1 MRREHKHKRRTR
13 AQQKTLLLAV
23 ISILTLLFAAC
34 SPSSITLTEIRV
46 VPIPGVSTAIVPGDW
61 STYLM
66 DNEHTGFNKA
76 ETTINPTTAPQLK
89 LHWMYHAKD
98 AISTQPIVAY
108 GMIFWGSWDGLE
120 HGTDLNGH
128 EVWSVNLGTTSHK
141 QCNPTIGVASTAA
154 VAPVTID
161 GITTQVVFVGGGN
174 AHFYALNASNGQIL
188 WQVALGASPAN
199 FLWASPVLYKGSVYV
214 AISSYGDCPLVQG
227 KLFQMDAASGVIQHT
242 FNAVPNGCLGAGIWS
257 TPAID
262 PSTGNLFLASSAS
275 DPPSCPQKEI
285 YSFAVVELRAS
296 DMTVISYWRIPQSE
310 RLADGDF
317 GASPTLFTANIGGV
331 LHALVGVAHKNGIYY
346 ALDRAAI
353 NKGAVWKFKVAKG
366 GSSPENGEG
375 SISPSA
381 WDGTTVYIA
390 GGHTEIRETKCKG
403 SLRALNPATGIAR
416 WEDCLLDGPVLAA
429 ITAVPGLV
437 IVEEGPV
444 FRVINATTGKT
455 LFSYKDSQDDSDFYG
470 GATIAHGVLYIGN
483 MDGNLYAFG
492 L

>member
-46 VPIPGVSTAIVPGDW
+46 VPITGVSTAIVPGDW
-61 STYLM
+61 STYLL
-66 DNEHTGFNKA
+66 DNEHTGFNEA

-98 AISTQPIVAY
+98 AISTQPVVAY

-262 PSTGNLFLASSAS
+262 PSTGDLFLASSAS
-275 DPPSCPQKEI
+275 DPTSCLHKEI

-331 LHALVGVAHKNGIYY
+331 SHALVGVAHKNGIYY

-353 NKGAVWKFKVAKG
+353 NKGAVWKFKIAKG

-429 ITAVPGLV
+429 VTAVPGLV

-455 LFSYKDSQDDSDFYG
+455 FFSYKDSQAGSDFYG
-470 GATIAHGVLYIGN
+470 AATIAHGVLYIGN